1 MLLWWRSD
9 PFHAA
14 LECLVAALEARDPY
28 TGGHSQRVAEMVW
41 DLARRAGLSRREC
54 VWLHLAAHLHDIGKI
69 GVPDNILRKPGKL
82 FPHEWAQM
90 QRHPEIGYEILSR
103 SPRLK
108 AVARTVLHHHERW
121 DGKGYPLG
129 LKGEAIPLGV
139 RLIAVCD
146 AIDAMTSARPYR
158 PARTWAE
165 CRAELQAVR
174 GLQLDP
180 ALVDFALA
188 LLPRWERRYGV
199 KGPRVDVVLGQKP
212 VAEVAVKER
221 LSL

>member
-1 MLLWWRSD
+1 MLWFGRCFD
-9 PFHAA
+9 KGAIFHDAV
-14 LECLVAALEARDPY
+14 ECLIAALEARDPY
-28 TGGHSQRVAEMVW
+28 SHGHSQRVADMVY
-41 DLARRAGLSRREC
+41 DLARRAGLRGRELD
-54 VWLHLAAHLHDIGKI
+54 VVHVAAHVHDIGKI
-69 GVPDNILRKPGKL
+69 GVADHILRKPDKL
-82 FPHEWAQM
+82 FPHEWDQM
-90 QRHPEIGYEILSR
+90 RRHPEIGWQILSNSR
-103 SPRLK
+103 YLK
-108 AVARTVLHHHERW
+108 DVARIVLHHHERW

-129 LKGEAIPLGV
+129 LKGEAIPLGA

-146 AIDAMTSARPYR
+146 AVDAMTSVRPYR

-199 KGPRVDVVLGQKP
+199 KGPRVDMVPGGN
-212 VAEVAVKER
+212 R
-221 LSL
+221 